1 MIAQTVQM
9 FINGLSLG
17 SLYAVIALG
26 VALVFSVM
34 RLTNFAHAGLLM
46 LAAFA
51 MFLTSA
57 LPAALWAVAAILAA
71 TLGAVLMERVAF
83 RPLRGADGTTLMVAS
98 FGVLIILQY
107 SAQSIAG
114 SRPLPVKLPAFLLDS
129 VSIGSLSL
137 QYLTIITIAFSGV
150 ALLGLGLI
158 LKRTRT
164 GLQMRAAAEDLLMAR
179 MLGVNANRVVTT
191 AFILSG
197 VLAGIGAVLLAAR
210 TGTVSPNFGFQVVI
224 VAFIACVV
232 GGMGSLSG
240 AVIGGLSIGFV
251 VTFLQAVLPNSL
263 VGYRDVF
270 MYIAVIS
277 VLLIRPQGI
286 KGTVGRL
293 A

>member
-129 VSIGSLSL
+129 VSIGPLSL